1 MGKKALPKARAK
13 AKGRPRALAPV
24 SQKYGYLPPDLQRAG
39 QHMERVAFLRK
50 LQKSIADQNYIRT
63 HGGDSGLS
71 EHGAVGLG
79 EKIEMV
85 ASKLLKPKAKAR
97 AFSEPHP
104 APLTPSWPN
113 IGRAASR
120 GRSRTP
126 ADGSFRFQPRG
137 DLPGTLPGLQRGF
150 SPDPRRRREPR
161 SVSAA
166 AGSSTQP
173 MVYDL

>member
-79 EKIEMV
+79 EKVAMV
-85 ASKLLKPKAKAR
+85 ASTIAKPKVLANPKMVPKPPPPAR
-97 AFSEPHP
+97 SASWSEF
-104 APLTPSWPN
+104 
-113 IGRAASR
+113 GR
-120 GRSRTP
+120 GRSR
-126 ADGSFRFQPRG
+126 SPR
-137 DLPGTLPGLQRGF
+137 
-150 SPDPRRRREPR
+150 
-161 SVSAA
+161 AA

>member
-1 MGKKALPKARAK
+1 M
-13 AKGRPRALAPV
+13 
-24 SQKYGYLPPDLQRAG
+24 KYGYLPPDLQRAG

-50 LQKSIADQNYIRT
+50 LQKSLADQNYVRT

-85 ASKLLKPKAKAR
+85 ASQVKKLRPVPKP
-97 AFSEPHP
+97 PPP
-104 APLTPSWPN
+104 APLGSWSN
-113 IGRAASR
+113 FGR
-120 GRSRTP
+120 GRSR
-126 ADGSFRFQPRG
+126 SPR
-137 DLPGTLPGLQRGF
+137 
-150 SPDPRRRREPR
+150 
-161 SVSAA
+161 AA

>member
-79 EKIEMV
+79 EKVAMV
-85 ASKLLKPKAKAR
+85 ASNIAKPKA
-97 AFSEPHP
+97 SE
-104 APLTPSWPN
+104 AP
-113 IGRAASR
+113 R
-120 GRSRTP
+120 GRSR
-126 ADGSFRFQPRG
+126 SPRM
-137 DLPGTLPGLQRGF
+137 
-150 SPDPRRRREPR
+150 
-161 SVSAA
+161 SAA
-166 AGSSTQP
+166 AGSSSQP
-173 MVYDL
+173 MRYDLDTFSLL

>member
-1 MGKKALPKARAK
+1 MPKKALPKAK
-13 AKGRPRALAPV
+13 ARPRALPKV
-24 SQKYGYLPPDLQRAG
+24 SMKYGYLPPDLQRAG
-39 QHMERVAFLRK
+39 QHMERVAFLRN

-71 EHGAVGLG
+71 EHGAVGIG

-97 AFSEPHP
+97 AFSAPHP
-104 APLTPSWPN
+104 APLIPSWPN
-113 IGRAASR
+113 FGRAESEASR

-150 SPDPRRRREPR
+150 SPDPRRRREAR

>member
-79 EKIEMV
+79 EKVAMV
-85 ASKLLKPKAKAR
+85 ASNIAKPKAKAAPPSR
-97 AFSEPHP
+97 LPRNSAARLRGSSP
-104 APLTPSWPN
+104 A
-113 IGRAASR
+113 
-120 GRSRTP
+120 
-126 ADGSFRFQPRG
+126 
-137 DLPGTLPGLQRGF
+137 
-150 SPDPRRRREPR
+150 
-161 SVSAA
+161 AA
-166 AGSSTQP
+166 AGG
-173 MVYDL
+173 

>member
-79 EKIEMV
+79 EKVALV
-85 ASKLLKPKAKAR
+85 ASNIAKPKA
-97 AFSEPHP
+97 SE
-104 APLTPSWPN
+104 APRW
-113 IGRAASR
+113 
-120 GRSRTP
+120 RSR
-126 ADGSFRFQPRG
+126 SPRM
-137 DLPGTLPGLQRGF
+137 
-150 SPDPRRRREPR
+150 
-161 SVSAA
+161 SAA
-166 AGSSTQP
+166 AGSSSQP
-173 MVYDL
+173 MRYDLDTFSLL

>member
-79 EKIEMV
+79 EKVAMV
-85 ASKLLKPKAKAR
+85 ASNIAKPKAKAAPPGTWTNFFR
-97 AFSEPHP
+97 SASE
-104 APLTPSWPN
+104 AP
-113 IGRAASR
+113 R
-120 GRSRTP
+120 GRSR
-126 ADGSFRFQPRG
+126 SPRM
-137 DLPGTLPGLQRGF
+137 
-150 SPDPRRRREPR
+150 
-161 SVSAA
+161 SAA
-166 AGSSTQP
+166 AGSSSQP
-173 MVYDL
+173 MRYDLDTFSLL

>member
-1 MGKKALPKARAK
+1 M
-13 AKGRPRALAPV
+13 
-24 SQKYGYLPPDLQRAG
+24 KYGYLPPDLQRAG
-39 QHMERVAFLRK
+39 PHMERVAFLRN

-79 EKIEMV
+79 EKVAMV
-85 ASKLLKPKAKAR
+85 ASKIAKPKAKAG
-97 AFSEPHP
+97 AFNAPTTAPISTWTNFFRSASEEP
-104 APLTPSWPN
+104 
-113 IGRAASR
+113 R

-150 SPDPRRRREPR
+150 SPDPRRRREAR